1 MINVCVI
8 SKRERLFYKNVS
20 LLIYYIIDEICM
32 HSFLLVC
39 LFLVF
44 KIKVIFIFARP
55 KCKAYAVPWHFH
67 GQTIPSLMQSFV
79 KYYFKITSWSFNCGK
94 LFQCV
99 FVLANGIVQLQYIEM
114 LFCIIEKG
122 LFLHR
127 SCRVAQ
133 LHYCTCN

>member
-1 MINVCVI
+1 MCVI

-67 GQTIPSLMQSFV
+67 GQTIPSLM
-79 KYYFKITSWSFNCGK
+79 
-94 LFQCV
+94 
-99 FVLANGIVQLQYIEM
+99 
-114 LFCIIEKG
+114 
-122 LFLHR
+122 
-127 SCRVAQ
+127 
-133 LHYCTCN
+133 